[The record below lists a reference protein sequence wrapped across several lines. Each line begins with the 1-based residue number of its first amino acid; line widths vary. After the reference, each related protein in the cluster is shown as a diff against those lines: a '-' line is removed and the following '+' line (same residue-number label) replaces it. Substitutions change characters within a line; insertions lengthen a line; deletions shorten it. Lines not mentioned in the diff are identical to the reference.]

1 MALIIKSATIK
12 DSPQLL
18 NLRQTSLLEFNN
30 FLADP
35 DEYTPSLAAEQQ
47 IINDSRPK
55 NNLYL
60 VAWQDKQIIGSLL
73 FIGGEYRKNRH
84 GGKIE
89 IFLRPEFRRQG
100 VGQKLMNRLFS
111 WAKRQGIKRI
121 ELEVWSNNRPGLAFY
136 ERLGFKPEGI
146 RKKAYRVNNRF
157 VNGILMSKWI

>member
-12 DSPQLL
+12 DGPQLL
-18 NLRQTSLLEFNN
+18 NLQQTSLLEFNN

-35 DEYTPSLAAEQQ
+35 DEYSPSLAAEQQ
-47 IINDSRPK
+47 IINDSRQK

-73 FIGGEYRKNRH
+73 FIGGEYRKNHH

-121 ELEVWSNNRPGLAFY
+121 E
-136 ERLGFKPEGI
+136 
-146 RKKAYRVNNRF
+146 
-157 VNGILMSKWI
+157 